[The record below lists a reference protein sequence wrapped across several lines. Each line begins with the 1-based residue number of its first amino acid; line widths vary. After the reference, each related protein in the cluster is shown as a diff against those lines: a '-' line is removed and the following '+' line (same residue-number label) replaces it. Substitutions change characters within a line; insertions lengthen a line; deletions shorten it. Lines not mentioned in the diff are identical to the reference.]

1 MSKKVKDINMKSRTY
16 YFFNIISIENFVMN
30 SIKMDEKSYKNIL
43 NNYTGYVTIKKDLNG
58 YFEGIKGNMYLTLV
72 LTNEGKEEN
81 KIWRTIE

>member
-30 SIKMDEKSYKNIL
+30 SIKMDEKSYKNIF

-72 LTNEGKEEN
+72 PTNESKEEN

>member
-1 MSKKVKDINMKSRTY
+1 MSQKVKDINMKNRTY
-16 YFFNIISIENFVMN
+16 YFFNIVSIENFVMN

-43 NNYTGYVTIKKDLNG
+43 NNYIGYVTIKKDLNG

-72 LTNEGKEEN
+72 ATNESKEEN

>member
-72 LTNEGKEEN
+72 PTNEGKEEN